1 MTLSFSQTYPERM
14 GELSGKTNF
23 FPYKIQQGLFSNG
36 LISVDITLDY
46 QAEYQLKS
54 RSNKTIDLPTK
65 VPSGKI
71 TTIREDKHNRWKA
84 GNKIH
89 FVINNQT
96 KDRFQ
101 FAPVLECTSVQK
113 IEIRYYDKITKH
125 RQYQINGKNVSVIVD
140 GRTLPYFDICV
151 LCLNEGFP
159 SVESFF
165 DWFNKN
171 FEGKIIHWTDLK
183 Y

>member
-14 GELSGKTNF
+14 GELSGKPNF
-23 FPYKIQQGLFSNG
+23 FPYKIHQGLISNG
-36 LISVDITLDY
+36 LISVDIMLDY

-71 TTIREDKHNRWKA
+71 TTIREDKNNRWKA

-89 FVINNQT
+89 FVINNRT

-101 FAPVLECTSVQK
+101 FAPVLGCTSVQK
-113 IEIRYYDKITKH
+113 IEIKYHDKITKH
-125 RQYQINGKNVSVIVD
+125 WQYLVHGKNVSIKVN
-140 GRTLPYFDICV
+140 GHPLAYFD
-151 LCLNEGFP
+151 LCALCFNDGFP
-159 SVESFF
+159 TVESFF
-165 DWFNKN
+165 NWFDKS